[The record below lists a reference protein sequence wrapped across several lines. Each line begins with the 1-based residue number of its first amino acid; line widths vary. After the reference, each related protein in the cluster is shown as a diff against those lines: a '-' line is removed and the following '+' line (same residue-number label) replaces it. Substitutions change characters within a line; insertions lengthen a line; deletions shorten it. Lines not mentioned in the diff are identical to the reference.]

1 MTNAFNE
8 IIQILKIS
16 YIPIGVYTHVL
27 DNVRQQPEAPTT
39 SLSTSLRDC
48 SALQFKNCQFS
59 ILFVF

>member
-16 YIPIGVYTHVL
+16 HIPIGVYTHVL
-27 DNVRQQPEAPTT
+27 DNVRQQPGAPTT
-39 SLSTSLRDC
+39 SLSTSLRE
-48 SALQFKNCQFS
+48 FKNCQFS